1 MINGVREFR
10 FKVLMQRKVILVFI
24 REEAR
29 FSVVVVLL
37 HVIFHSAK
45 RHITMRLTP
54 KVSANITKMV
64 DFYSQFNPS
73 PLSIKQFIDFG
84 KTSRHLFCMHSSSSS
99 VT

>member
-1 MINGVREFR
+1 VINGVREFR
-10 FKVLMQRKVILVFI
+10 FKVLAEKKAIIVFI
-24 REEAR
+24 PEEAR
-29 FSVVVVLL
+29 LYVAAVLL
-37 HVIFHSAK
+37 QVIFHSTK

-84 KTSRHLFCMHSSSSS
+84 KTYGHLFCMHSSSSS